1 MNFKSIRFSIYS
13 LVLFVGLI
21 FGIVFLFK
29 FNILI
34 GFAGIVLLLIPAKL
48 QRIAIDEAN
57 GKVDKFIAKY
67 LVLILAVAISFL
79 AIMSVAFWMKVL

>member
-1 MNFKSIRFSIYS
+1 MSFKSIRFSIYS
-13 LVLFVGLI
+13 LILFVGLI

-29 FNILI
+29 FHFLMGII
-34 GFAGIVLLLIPAKL
+34 GIVLLLIPAKL

-57 GKVDKFIAKY
+57 GKADKFIAKY
-67 LVLILAVAISFL
+67 LVLILAVAIGFL